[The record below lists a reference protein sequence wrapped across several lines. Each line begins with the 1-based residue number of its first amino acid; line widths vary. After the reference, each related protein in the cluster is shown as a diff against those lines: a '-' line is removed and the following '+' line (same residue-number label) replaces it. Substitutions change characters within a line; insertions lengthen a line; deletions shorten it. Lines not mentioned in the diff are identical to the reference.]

1 MKMFRYI
8 AAAALIAASGLAHTA
23 GLSEI
28 NLTYVKSPF
37 NLQNIVMKQQG
48 TLEKEFDKD
57 HIKINWHEINSGA
70 KQSQALSAGALDIAT
85 VMNTASLLMGA
96 SAGQQISIATGV
108 AHPRHIFA
116 IVGKK
121 GPKMSIEDLKG
132 KTVAGP
138 KGTVLHQ
145 LLVAALQSKGMTMQ
159 DVNFV
164 SMDPAMAYTALAAGK
179 IDAALTVAGFV
190 IKANAAGMK
199 TIATCEGLVEPNLVM
214 VTRNSFAKEHPE
226 ILARIVKVQRD
237 TLVWIRNH
245 KKEALEM
252 GAKAQNI
259 SITDAQ
265 KLYDWSH
272 FYNEL
277 TDQDIKSLE
286 KDQEFLIAN
295 GMQQKKLDVK
305 TLVLPSAMH

>member
-1 MKMFRYI
+1 MKPFGYLL
-8 AAAALIAASGLAHTA
+8 AAACIFVSTFALAA

-48 TLEKEFDKD
+48 ALEKEFARDK
-57 HIKINWHEINSGA
+57 IKINWYEINSGA

-96 SAGQQISIATGV
+96 SAGQKISIVTGV

-132 KTVAGP
+132 KTIAGP

-145 LLVAALQSKGMTMQ
+145 LLVAALHSKGMTMKDIQ
-159 DVNFV
+159 FV
-164 SMDPAMAYTALAAGK
+164 SMDPAMAYAALAAGK
-179 IDAALTVAGFV
+179 VDAALTVAGFV
-190 IKANAAGMK
+190 IKANSAGMQ
-199 TIATCEGLVEPNLVM
+199 TITTCEGLVEPNLVM
-214 VTRNSFAKEHPE
+214 VTRNSFAKEHPH

-237 TLVWIRNH
+237 TLTWIKDH

-252 GAKAQNI
+252 GAKVQNI
-259 SITDAQ
+259 SVDDAE
-265 KLYDWSH
+265 KLYDWSY
-272 FYNEL
+272 FYNQL

-286 KDQEFLIAN
+286 NDQEFLLAN

-305 TLVLPSAMH
+305 ALILPSAMK